1 MPSYGVLKEHCGHQ
15 VTREHERTREKW
27 TDSMTAMD
35 NSANNTVTDNT
46 ANNSGNRMA
55 TRGRPAIVGA
65 TVIAAFAVWALLSQV
80 AGLDLEAEQGGSTM
94 HIGGASVFIASVVM
108 ALAGWGLLALLE
120 RRTAN
125 ARKIWT
131 IVALIGCALSLGSP
145 LISGIGAGA
154 KLGLASLHLVVGAV
168 LIPGLRRT
176 SS

>member
-1 MPSYGVLKEHCGHQ
+1 VGLLKERSGHQ
-15 VTREHERTREKW
+15 VTREW
-27 TDSMTAMD
+27 TDSMTVMD
-35 NSANNTVTDNT
+35 NTGQ
-46 ANNSGNRMA
+46 NSSRRTA

-65 TVIAAFAVWALLSQV
+65 TVVAALAWWALLSQL
-80 AGLDLEAEQGGSTM
+80 AGVDLEAEQGGPTM
-94 HIGGASVFIASVVM
+94 HIGGVSVFVASAV
-108 ALAGWGLLALLE
+108 ASLAGWGLLALLE

-145 LISGIGAGA
+145 LISGVGAGA

-176 SS
+176 AS